1 MVKEVSY
8 KKMTEYVGLMFCRE
22 RIHQGITQEKVA
34 ESMQRLGFDIGQ
46 PAISKIEKGERNIYF
61 PELCALLH
69 IFDISLVD
77 FAKYV
82 YNIILTGKSNGW
94 TVY

>member
-8 KKMTEYVGLMFCRE
+8 KKFSEYIGLMLGRE
-22 RIHQGITQEKVA
+22 RMHQGMTQDELA
-34 ESMQRLGFDIGQ
+34 RRMQILGFDIGQ

-61 PELCALLH
+61 PELCAILH
-69 IFDISLVD
+69 VFDISLEN

-82 YNIILTGKSNGW
+82 YNIILTGKSTGW
-94 TVY
+94 LVY